1 MSSGWSF
8 VVLSK
13 RQTDINYQA
22 RAFQEHGYIAQIT
35 QAELLDDG
43 QIEIARVLASCA
55 GSVA

>member
-13 RQTDINYQA
+13 RQTDINYQG
-22 RAFQEHGYIAQIT
+22 RAFPEHGDIAPIT

-43 QIEIARVLASCA
+43 HTEIARVLASCA